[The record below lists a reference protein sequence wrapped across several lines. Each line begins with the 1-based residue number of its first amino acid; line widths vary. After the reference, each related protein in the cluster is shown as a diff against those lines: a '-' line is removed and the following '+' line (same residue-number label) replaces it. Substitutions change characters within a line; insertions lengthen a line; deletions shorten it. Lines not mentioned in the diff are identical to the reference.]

1 MSAYKWK
8 TGAHILVSA
17 EKAGEMCEK
26 LAAENRLTAENLLD
40 ANRAP
45 DAPLHQAF
53 EWDNEIAAEEYRKGQ
68 ARHIIAC
75 LCVVTEN
82 KKEEIRAFFNLE
94 RKEPTYT
101 SIRVIQENPDDMERL
116 FRVATS
122 ELAAFQRKYA
132 SVRRLQTVFDA
143 IDQLPME
150 EPDIQHKEDK
160 G

>member
-8 TGAHILVSA
+8 TGSHIRVSA
-17 EKAGEMCEK
+17 EQAGEMCEK
-26 LAAENRLTAENLLD
+26 LAAQGRLTAENLLD

-53 EWDNEIAAEEYRKGQ
+53 EWDNDTAAEEYRKSQ

-75 LCVVTEN
+75 LCIVTEN

-101 SIRVIQENPDDMERL
+101 SVRVIQENPDDMERL
-116 FRVATS
+116 FRVAMS
-122 ELAAFQRKYA
+122 ELAAFQKKYA
-132 SVRRLQTVFDA
+132 SVKRLQAVFDA
-143 IDQLPME
+143 IEQLPLE
-150 EPDIQHKEDK
+150 ESA
-160 G
+160 